1 MKTLYLTDLDGTL
14 LNAQSRLSECT
25 RETLNGLIRQG
36 MAFSYATARSFQSA
50 QTVTQGLT
58 LKLPVICHNGAF
70 LVEPESGKILYS
82 HTFSAQEVDSLRTI
96 AERFALKPFVYSMEN
111 GAQRV
116 YYLPWA
122 ISEGGRFYLSSRQGD
137 PRMRPV
143 DFEKE
148 LFRGEVFYF
157 SWIGEYGQLSP
168 LAQVLEKDDRF
179 HCVFQQELYREEY
192 WLEVMPRRATKA
204 EGAKLLKQLCG
215 CERLVCFGDRANDIS
230 MFRAADEAYAV
241 AGSPPELTAF
251 STGILK
257 SNDKDAVAEFLLERS
272 RICPSAV
279 AD

>member
-1 MKTLYLTDLDGTL
+1 
-14 LNAQSRLSECT
+14 
-25 RETLNGLIRQG
+25 
-36 MAFSYATARSFQSA
+36 
-50 QTVTQGLT
+50 
-58 LKLPVICHNGAF
+58 
-70 LVEPESGKILYS
+70 
-82 HTFSAQEVDSLRTI
+82 
-96 AERFALKPFVYSMEN
+96 MEN

-157 SWIGEYGQLSP
+157 SWIGEYGQLFP